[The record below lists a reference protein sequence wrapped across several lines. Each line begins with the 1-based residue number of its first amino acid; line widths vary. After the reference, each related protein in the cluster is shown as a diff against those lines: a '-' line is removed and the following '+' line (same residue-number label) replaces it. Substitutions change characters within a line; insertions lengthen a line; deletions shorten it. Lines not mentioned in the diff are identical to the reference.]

1 MEHIAAWTALV
12 IAITGLIGTIGG
24 LIRILR
30 EVNKVH
36 QIVNSNNERLE
47 NKVAEFRK
55 LLTESLER
63 EARRQGAEQER
74 QSPS

>member
-30 EVNKVH
+30 EVSKVH

>member
-30 EVNKVH
+30 EVSKVH

-47 NKVAEFRK
+47 NKVAEFRR

-74 QSPS
+74 RSPS

>member
-12 IAITGLIGTIGG
+12 IAVTGLIGTIGG

-30 EVNKVH
+30 EVSKVH

-63 EARRQGAEQER
+63 EARRDGAERER
-74 QSPS
+74 KSPS